1 MRGAPGAARERLRR
15 APLAAMVTTR
25 LLAVPFELLG
35 ARPVLLTLETSNPLP
50 KHDFCRFTRC
60 TAVRGAADLNAAV
73 RVGSLT

>member
-1 MRGAPGAARERLRR
+1 MRGAPGARGPRRWR

-25 LLAVPFELLG
+25 LLAVLLELLG
-35 ARPVLLTLETSNPLP
+35 ARPVLLTLARSKLLP